1 MALFLFI
8 SGELGRLFM
17 DDDEAVDIDED
28 ELELFFIFEIEF

>member
-8 SGELGRLFM
+8 AGELGRLFM